1 MFCIYLEF
9 VPIPTSVQILTPY
22 AQFLSRS
29 FKSVDS
35 IRNYISAIKLLHLD
49 LEYPQF
55 ESFHFKSI
63 IKGLSRLNPHRP
75 NQAQPITPYTYMLC
89 DMFKHFDMSSLIDAT
104 VWCLCLHAFYLMFR
118 KSNLVPDTV
127 ATFDSKKQLCRKNFT
142 FDEKH
147 NVSVMITIQWS
158 KTIQFG
164 ERTLVIPLVSIP
176 VSPLCPFQAYFN
188 MQSLVCVSDDSPAY
202 CFLKHKQIYPII

>member
-1 MFCIYLEF
+1 M
-9 VPIPTSVQILTPY
+9 
-22 AQFLSRS
+22 LS
-29 FKSVDS
+29 
-35 IRNYISAIKLLHLD
+35 
-49 LEYPQF
+49 
-55 ESFHFKSI
+55 
-63 IKGLSRLNPHRP
+63 
-75 NQAQPITPYTYMLC
+75 

-118 KSNLVPDTV
+118 KSFLVPDTV

-164 ERTLVIPLVSIP
+164 ERTLVILLVSIP
-176 VSPLCPFQAYFN
+176 DSPLCPFQAYFN
-188 MQSLVCVSDDSPAY
+188 MQT
-202 CFLKHKQIYPII
+202 KQLHQ

>member
-1 MFCIYLEF
+1 MLCIYFEF
-9 VPIPTSVQILTPY
+9 VPIPTSVQILMLY

-35 IRNYISAIKLLHLD
+35 IRNYNSAIKLLHLY

-63 IKGLSRLNPHRP
+63 LKGLSKLNLHCP
-75 NQAQPITPYTYMLC
+75 NQAQPITPYMLC
-89 DMFKHFDMSSLIDAT
+89 DIFKHFDMSSLIDAT

-127 ATFDSKKQLCRKNFT
+127 ATFDSEKQLCRKNFT
-142 FDEKH
+142 FNERR
-147 NVSVMITIQWS
+147 NVLMITIQWS

-176 VSPLCPFQAYFN
+176 DSPLCPFQAYFTVG
-188 MQSLVCVSDDSPAY
+188 QPA
-202 CFLKHKQIYPII
+202 